1 MSRAAEPGCLGNQ
14 AKLGN
19 TTVSKCKA
27 KDLKHLSAFPGTAMK
42 FCLRQSILYGEFK
55 PKQSKPK
62 RKELNLIPGL
72 VLRSQGQSLSHLGL
86 HHVLEKQDK
95 GW

>member
-1 MSRAAEPGCLGNQ
+1 
-14 AKLGN
+14 
-19 TTVSKCKA
+19 
-27 KDLKHLSAFPGTAMK
+27 MK

-72 VLRSQGQSLSHLGL
+72 VLRSQGQKALAIWDFI
-86 HHVLEKQDK
+86 VYWRNKTKVDD
-95 GW
+95 